1 MKRLSVYMLCALA
14 LIFGPSVAGAASF
27 ELNARGDEA
36 TINDAV
42 FHEFTLAD
50 QTSVSA
56 GTGVIDPFL
65 TIQKKGSEKGY
76 NSDAS
81 PLVMDTTRPAWN
93 HSLTFSQL
101 IAGPDPFAN
110 YFEFLLDI
118 NEPTGGAT
126 SKYISLNEFQV
137 YATSSLGGAFSGS
150 LAQLAA
156 GSDLI
161 YTLGNNTIRFDYGLW
176 SGSGQ
181 NIDVGIYIPKTLF
194 GGVDPG
200 DNIYVY
206 AQFGLPNFRSGD
218 GFEEF
223 IQRTGGTSVPE
234 AGTLLILGTGLVGL
248 VGYRRMKR
256 MT

>member
-1 MKRLSVYMLCALA
+1 MLCALV
-14 LIFGPSVAGAASF
+14 LVFGPSVAGATSYSLTTYGQNVAI
-27 ELNARGDEA
+27 G
-36 TINDAV
+36 DAV
-42 FHEFTLAD
+42 FHEFTIAD
-50 QTSVSA
+50 QTTVSA

-65 TIQKKGSEKGY
+65 TIQKRGTEQGY

-101 IAGPDPFAN
+101 LTGPAPFTN

-126 SKYISLNEFQV
+126 SKFITLDKFQI
-137 YATSSLGGAFSGS
+137 YATSTLGGAFSGT

-161 YTLGNNTIRFDYGLW
+161 YTLGSNTIRFDYGLW

-181 NIDVGIYIPKTLF
+181 NIDLGIYILNTLF
-194 GGVDPG
+194 NGVDPG

-206 AQFGLPNFRSGD
+206 AEFGAVGYHSGD

-234 AGTLLILGTGLVGL
+234 AGTLLLLGSGLVAL
-248 VGYRRMKR
+248 IGYRRMKR
-256 MT
+256 MV